1 MSAGMNEKLLNTIAA
16 STCIAAFVSAF
27 IRWQEQLQPLAA
39 PIDGLSGLIFGA
51 AFFMRQRLR
60 PETRTLM
67 ITFGA
72 LLIGVFSIYY
82 NGTHAPGYVA
92 LCSLMVLTFT
102 YLQGWKAWV
111 LPVASS
117 AAVALTGLG
126 VATGHLDFE
135 GPTSPNSNS
144 PVLWL
149 LTAMAVAIA
158 ALTMGGAINA
168 FKGRLTRQLN
178 RLAKVN
184 EKLYQ
189 SAYTDPITGLANRQ
203 RLEEV
208 IDNSLELR
216 EPGSL
221 LVMDLT
227 NFRLY
232 NALHGHVEGDAVL
245 LKLAQLLRQT
255 APQSFVIARLPGAQ
269 FGVWTPGAD
278 LAPAEEF
285 FQRVARSFETLAG
298 QTFGLGLSAGLVQ
311 THTTGDTFQ
320 RLIQC
325 AEVAIA
331 DAKSRRGSVCSL
343 FTPAMASSIEAANLL
358 KQKVRQALDQDG
370 FHPVYQMKVNA
381 RSGDVTGF
389 EGLARMRTQSDEAAP
404 GPCEFIPVIHEEGW
418 MTEFGALMLRAVLHD
433 VPLLVK
439 RFGANIKVSVNV
451 SPPLFLAPEFL
462 PLLKSCLS
470 DTHARAD
477 NLVIEITEEVFASNL
492 QNILDVTHQIRALG
506 VEVSLD
512 DFGSGFSSLSYLREV
527 RFDEIK
533 IDRAFVQTIVDD
545 EKTGILFSSIMRLGL
560 ELGSR
565 MVAEGVETQAQ
576 AEQVQKAGCDII
588 QGFYYSHPIPLDEV
602 LQKKLHLDID
612 QDDAAEVREVE
623 TMVSKRFPHLDDRAR

>member
-1 MSAGMNEKLLNTIAA
+1 MSAGVNDKLLNSIAA
-16 STCIAAFVSAF
+16 CTCIAAFVSAF
-27 IRWQEQLQPLAA
+27 IRWQEQLQPLAVV
-39 PIDGLSGLIFGA
+39 IDGLCGLIFGA
-51 AFFMRQRLR
+51 AFVMRKRLA
-60 PETRTLM
+60 PDTRTVM
-67 ITFGA
+67 ITFAG
-72 LLIGVFSIYY
+72 LLIAMFSIYY

-117 AAVALTGLG
+117 TVVALTGLG
-126 VATGHLDFE
+126 VAAGRLDFE

-168 FKGRLTRQLN
+168 FKWRLTRQLS

-189 SAYTDPITGLANRQ
+189 SAYTDPITKLANRQ

-208 IDNSLELR
+208 IGDSLDIH

-221 LVMDLT
+221 LVIDLT

-232 NALHGHVEGDAVL
+232 NALHGHVQGDAIL
-245 LKLAQLLRQT
+245 LKLAQLLSHT
-255 APQSFVIARLPGAQ
+255 APKGMVVARLPGAQ

-278 LAPAEEF
+278 LAPAQEF
-285 FQRVARSFETLAG
+285 FQRVARDFEALLG

-311 THTTGDTFQ
+311 NHTTGDTFQ

-331 DAKSRRGSVCSL
+331 DAKARRGSACSL
-343 FTPAMASSIEAANLL
+343 FTPAMASSIETANLL
-358 KQKVRQALDQDG
+358 KQTVRQALDQNDY
-370 FHPVYQMKVNA
+370 HPVYQMKVNA
-381 RSGDVTGF
+381 RTGEVTGF
-389 EGLARMRTQSDEAAP
+389 EGLARMRTRGTELTT

-418 MTEFGALMLRAVLHD
+418 MTEFGVMMLRAILRD
-433 VPLLVK
+433 VPQLVN
-439 RFGANIKVSVNV
+439 RFGASIKVSINV

-462 PLLKSCLS
+462 PLLRSCLS
-470 DTHARAD
+470 ESRAQAH

-492 QNILDVTHQIRALG
+492 QNILDVTQQIRALG

-533 IDRAFVQTIVDD
+533 IDRAFVRTIVEDP
-545 EKTGILFSSIMRLGL
+545 KTGILFSSIMRLGL

-565 MVAEGVETQAQ
+565 MVAEGVETLAQ
-576 AEQVQKAGCDII
+576 VERVQNAGCDII
-588 QGFYYSHPIPLDEV
+588 QGFYYSHPTPLDEL
-602 LQKKLHLDID
+602 LQ
-612 QDDAAEVREVE
+612 
-623 TMVSKRFPHLDDRAR
+623 ARS